1 MSAFP
6 EIDSLEI
13 QKLKKRISELE
24 IKLAKAESIIKDNDL
39 DEDVSNISDVEA
51 ICLAEI
57 NKLKVISDKGILS
70 LEDTKVLDL
79 LHKNLLLARGKPT
92 EEKKDKKRGAKSVA
106 ELLSIVGKKS
116 E

>member
-1 MSAFP
+1 MSTYP

-39 DEDVSNISDVEA
+39 DEEASSISDVEA

-79 LHKNLLLARGKPT
+79 LHKNLLLARGKPA

-106 ELLSIVGKKS
+106 ELLSIVEKR
-116 E
+116 